1 MYILRLFALNPV
13 VQHVLLEL
21 HWWMK
26 IIWLQPWF
34 RHWPIRNSMFCWVH
48 RYMNFS
54 SYSWTWPEWRW
65 SFSKR
70 THPQCLQSL
79 FWVSIFG
86 RYGEILHN
94 RKYRISEGKPCNRV
108 HEKGRVASIKTVT
121 CCLCY
126 YLYFRGFWLLV
137 GNTSAS
143 LLLSEKFPVVC
154 DWLTVVADAPVHIL
168 ETFLMGLNYNMSP
181 SSFHSISSNFSSKLQ
196 LNLDCLDSWRRCWI
210 VWIVKIWILMSQ
222 NKTE

>member
-1 MYILRLFALNPV
+1 MYILRLFAFNPV

-70 THPQCLQSL
+70 TYPQCLQSL

-86 RYGEILHN
+86 RYREILHN

-121 CCLCY
+121 CK
-126 YLYFRGFWLLV
+126 LLACV
-137 GNTSAS
+137 IT
-143 LLLSEKFPVVC
+143 F
-154 DWLTVVADAPVHIL
+154 IL
-168 ETFLMGLNYNMSP
+168 E
-181 SSFHSISSNFSSKLQ
+181 
-196 LNLDCLDSWRRCWI
+196 DSDYW
-210 VWIVKIWILMSQ
+210 
-222 NKTE
+222 